1 MDRNQGLLNQ
11 ILHMIGMNFSAEITC
26 QPCEAK
32 TQNSLMCC
40 RIALLGPRHKG
51 GNRWVINTHKLSS
64 PAPFPSEFLPA
75 FSQQNVPFLL
85 VRPE

>member
-1 MDRNQGLLNQ
+1 
-11 ILHMIGMNFSAEITC
+11 
-26 QPCEAK
+26 
-32 TQNSLMCC
+32 MCR

-64 PAPFPSEFLPA
+64 LAPFPSEFLPA